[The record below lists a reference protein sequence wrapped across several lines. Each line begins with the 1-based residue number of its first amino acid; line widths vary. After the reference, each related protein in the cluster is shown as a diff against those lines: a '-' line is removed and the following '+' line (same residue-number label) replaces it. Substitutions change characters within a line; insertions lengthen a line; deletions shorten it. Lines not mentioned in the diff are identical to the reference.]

1 MTTEQLVRSAR
12 NPQEA
17 MLHIAAALERIEAKL
32 DQQPA
37 AEPDPWGAWGSDS
50 RAAYLEPIKQY
61 VDPSA
66 VVKAEQEAEIFLQ
79 VQRNEHAI
87 RAIEDRL
94 EVEADAEERRALEAK
109 LRLLKDDGAAIVRRE
124 AGVRVQSLVDDSTVT
139 VDIPP
144 ASPERQEDR
153 RRFARNGHLHS
164 FLSQPVLN
172 EAEFEDAYA
181 KGGPMWLYLGD
192 RDAIMA
198 MPPEYRVLMVAD
210 IEEDSPAQAQEVA
223 RDLLMDRGAE
233 GTTAV
238 DRVYGE

>member
-17 MLHIAAALERIEAKL
+17 MLHIAAALDRIEAKL

-37 AEPDPWGAWGSDS
+37 AEPDPWGNWGHEYNIAERGPETVIPPRGDG
-50 RAAYLEPIKQY
+50 AAETI
-61 VDPSA
+61 
-66 VVKAEQEAEIFLQ
+66 
-79 VQRNEHAI
+79 I
-87 RAIEDRL
+87 RARQNKQAIEGVQAMLD
-94 EVEADAEERRALEAK
+94 VEADAEERRALEAK
-109 LRLLKDDGAAIVRRE
+109 LRLLKDEGASIIRRE

-164 FLSQPVLN
+164 FLSQPALN

-238 DRVYGE
+238 DRIYGE